1 MQTRT
6 MFLAAAA
13 SAVVLATA
21 GIGLAQTGDDTPS
34 PAPTATATP
43 GGDAQADRL
52 GERRLVSAGSA
63 GSVRYRFTD
72 VLTIASV
79 DPAPGWTA
87 EVEQAR
93 GAEIEVVFTNG
104 ARRIDVEV
112 EIEDGAPKERV
123 RERAD
128 DDRSPD
134 TEVGIRAND
143 GVEHDVDDDH
153 GGDRVRSHDDDH
165 DHDDDR
171 SGHRGGDDDDDRS
184 GRDHPEDD

>member
-6 MFLAAAA
+6 MFLAAVA

-21 GIGLAQTGDDTPS
+21 GTGLAQTDADDTPS
-34 PAPTATATP
+34 PAPPATATP
-43 GGDAQADRL
+43 GGDAQDDGR

-63 GSVRYRFTD
+63 GSVQYRFAD

-79 DPAPGWTA
+79 NPAPGWTA
-87 EVEQAR
+87 EIEQAG
-93 GAEIEVVFTNG
+93 GAEIEVVFTNR
-104 ARRIDVEV
+104 ARRLDVEV
-112 EIEDGAPKERV
+112 EIEDGAPRERV
-123 RERAD
+123 RERTE

-134 TEVGIRAND
+134 TEDGICDDD
-143 GVEHDVDDDH
+143 GVGHDVVDDH
-153 GGDRVRSHDDDH
+153 GGDRIRSSDDDRH
-165 DHDDDR
+165 DDR